1 MVTSRLG
8 WLVLSHK
15 IRNFSTF
22 RIVLVVNAAARL
34 NGGSRSRGFAQ
45 SINRGEQ
52 RLMTRSPLRIA
63 VSAFFAAAA
72 LFTPAIIQ
80 AQPGGSSARDIQ
92 NEVQKTDP
100 RVDQVLERAND
111 HFRKGKLNLEDNKR
125 EQARDEFD
133 KAIDEILMSGLDVRA
148 SQRLQTGYLELVE
161 KIYREEVPL
170 IQATP
175 QLNAAPVV
183 AQGTPNTNAETV
195 EVAKVQQPKQ
205 VLIGFRQ
212 QGFDVSPL
220 DPLSKLILTNDE
232 QKVSGEQLDAL
243 EQAKNSLDFNFTIN
257 PLVQQYINYYQGRGR
272 STMEAGL
279 RRSGRFMKIA
289 RETFRRT
296 GVPEDITWL
305 GQVESAWSPKARSWA
320 AASGL
325 WQFVGGTGTQYGLR
339 QTAWVDERNGIEK
352 PTAASARYLKDLAKR
367 YNGDW
372 LLAMAA
378 YNTGALNVDRAISRA
393 GVANYWQ
400 IYPYIAQETRNYVP
414 NILAVILIAKNPE
427 KYGFRGIR
435 PEAPISFEPMVVPS
449 ATSLRLI
456 ADATDTSI
464 DYIASLNPELK
475 RDTTPRGE
483 SYQIRVPAGKGKQLA
498 SVLKRIPGDR
508 LDSARI
514 ISVVPGEELQS
525 VANRTGVS
533 VATLQTMNSGVD
545 LKGTNKLVVPNSS
558 IKLTSWRRA
567 PGAADAG
574 NASTLT
580 RLRARKGDTI
590 ARIAA
595 ARKLSADELARLNGI
610 GPNVELQAGQEIKL
624 PGSPSSSKQR

>member
-1 MVTSRLG
+1 MPHERLKVT
-8 WLVLSHK
+8 VA
-15 IRNFSTF
+15 
-22 RIVLVVNAAARL
+22 VVDSPKAL
-34 NGGSRSRGFAQ
+34 P
-45 SINRGEQ
+45 RGEQ
-52 RLMTRSPLRIA
+52 RLMTRTPLRIS
-63 VSAFFAAAA
+63 VSALFAATA
-72 LFTPAIIQ
+72 LFLPAIIQ
-80 AQPGGSSARDIQ
+80 AQIPGGTSAREIPT
-92 NEVQKTDP
+92 EVQKTDA
-100 RVDQVLERAND
+100 RVDQVIERAND

-170 IQATP
+170 IQAAP
-175 QLNAAPVV
+175 QQNATPVV
-183 AQGTPNTNAETV
+183 AQASPNPKAETV
-195 EVAKVQQPKQ
+195 EVARVQPPKQ

-212 QGFDVSPL
+212 QGFDPSPL
-220 DPLSKLILTNDE
+220 DPLSKLILNETE

-257 PLVQQYINYYQGRGR
+257 PLIQQYINYYQGRGR

-289 RETFRRT
+289 RETFRRQ

-325 WQFVGGTGTQYGLR
+325 WQFVGGTGAQYGLR

-352 PTAASARYLKDLAKR
+352 PTTASARYLKDLAKR

-393 GVANYWQ
+393 GAANYWQ

-435 PEAPISFEPMVVPS
+435 PEAPMSFDPIVVPS

-456 ADATDTSI
+456 ADATDTSS

-525 VANRTGVS
+525 IANRTGVS
-533 VATLQTMNSGVD
+533 VATLQTLNSGVD

-558 IKLTSWRRA
+558 VKLTSWRRS
-567 PGAADAG
+567 PGANDAG

-580 RLRARKGDTI
+580 KLRVRKGDTI
-590 ARIAA
+590 AKIAA

-624 PGSPSSSKQR
+624 PGSPSTSRQR